1 MSSNWL
7 SLEAALQKAL
17 DATPIVTDKETVPLS
32 QASGRIAAS
41 DIYAILSV
49 PPWDNSAMDGYAV
62 RTDEVKEDK
71 PLSVQ
76 STITA
81 GMQENAELKSGSAIK
96 IMTGAPIP
104 LGADAVVMVENT
116 RSTEAGVIVTQKP
129 SLGENIRPKA
139 GDIAPN
145 QKLVAKGTRLA
156 PQHLMLLASQGMAD
170 VVVIKKIKVGLVA
183 TGSELVQPGAA
194 LSQAQ
199 IYESNRIGV
208 QALLSEYD
216 VDIVDFGIVKDDKDA
231 LRNIFTK
238 ASDSVDIMVSS
249 GGVSVGEADF
259 VKEIIASLGFIDFWK
274 VAIKPGKPF
283 ALGKINTTLFC
294 GLPGNPVSAFVTA
307 KLLVTPIIQKMQGQ
321 SDIRPPLAVPA
332 TLTTTVKR
340 RPGRRDFQ
348 RATVFYDENFN
359 LHVTPFRTQSSG
371 VMTSITSANCLMV
384 IDENSTG
391 LEAGASVPVIP
402 FTLVAP
408 DKAPNLPKANYSTA
422 EKDSE

>member
-7 SLEAALQKAL
+7 SLETALQKAL
-17 DATPIVTDKETVPLS
+17 DATPIIADKETVSLS
-32 QASGRIAAS
+32 QASGRITAS
-41 DIYAILSV
+41 DIYATLSV

-62 RTDEVKEDK
+62 RADDVKEDK
-71 PLSVQ
+71 PLNVQ
-76 STITA
+76 STLTA
-81 GMQENAELKSGSAIK
+81 GMQANIELKVGSAIK

-104 LGADAVVMVENT
+104 SGADAVVMVENT
-116 RSTEAGVIVTQKP
+116 RNTEAGVVITQQP
-129 SLGENIRPKA
+129 TAGENIRRKA

-145 QKLVAKGTRLA
+145 QQLVSKGTRLA
-156 PQHLMLLASQGMAD
+156 PQHLMLLASQGMSEIE
-170 VVVIKKIKVGLVA
+170 VFKKVKVGLVA
-183 TGSELVQPGAA
+183 TGSELVQPGAS
-194 LSQAQ
+194 LSTAQ

-216 VDIVDFGIVKDDKDA
+216 VDIVDFGIVKDDKDD
-231 LRNIFTK
+231 LRSLFTK

-249 GGVSVGEADF
+249 GGVSVGDADF

-307 KLLVTPIIQKMQGQ
+307 KLLVTPIIQKMQG
-321 SDIRPPLAVPA
+321 DAHIRPPLAIPA
-332 TLTTTVKR
+332 VLTTAVKR

-348 RATVFYDENFN
+348 RATMFYDENFK
-359 LHVTPFRTQSSG
+359 LHVSPFRTQSSG

-384 IDENSTG
+384 IDENSEG
-391 LEAGASVPVIP
+391 LEAGALVPVIP
-402 FTLVAP
+402 LTLDAP
-408 DKAPNLPKANYSTA
+408 DKAQHLPKANYSTA
-422 EKDSE
+422 EKESE